1 MRVADSGTLTMPL
14 IFRPQPWTAEKAH
27 VEAKRHCSKPG
38 AERAERFD
46 EGASL
51 VERIARADSRALIAL
66 YDSEAPLLIA
76 LADCV
81 LGSRAAAESVVH
93 DVFLQVWRRPSALF
107 KSDVRRHLVCLT
119 ARAALLRL
127 EALAGG

>member
-1 MRVADSGTLTMPL
+1 MPF
-14 IFRPQPWTAEKAH
+14 ISRPQPHPWNADKVH
-27 VEAKRHCSKPG
+27 VEAKRVCSKQD
-38 AERAERFD
+38 AERADRCYQS
-46 EGASL
+46 AAL
-51 VERIARADSRALIAL
+51 VERIARADNRALIAL

-81 LGSRAAAESVVH
+81 LGSRAGAEAVVH
-93 DVFLQVWRRPSALF
+93 DVFLEVWRRPSALF

-127 EALAGG
+127 ETNASALG